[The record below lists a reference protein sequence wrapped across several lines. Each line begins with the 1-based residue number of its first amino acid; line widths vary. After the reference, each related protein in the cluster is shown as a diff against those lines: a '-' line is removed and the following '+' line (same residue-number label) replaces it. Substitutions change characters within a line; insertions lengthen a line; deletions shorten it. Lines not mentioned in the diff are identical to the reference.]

1 MKNIANYICELDE
14 ITLARA
20 KAYLNTDK
28 IKSVKFMHVK
38 GDPNE
43 FEGFICDGEQ
53 VLMPGIEVDA
63 AFNVCDVHCQCKDAD
78 DLCVHKVALLLAA
91 QLMIDTNCPD
101 YHMAL
106 NRHAANTLNTML
118 FPS

>member
-1 MKNIANYICELDE
+1 MKDITDYISEIDE
-14 ITLARA
+14 ITLART
-20 KAYLNTDK
+20 KEYLHTSK
-28 IKSVKFMHVK
+28 IKSIKFMHVE
-38 GDPNE
+38 GEPSE

-63 AFNVCDVHCQCKDAD
+63 AFNVCDIHCQCKDAD

-101 YHMAL
+101 YHMVI
-106 NRHAANTLNTML
+106 NRHTANTLNTML

>member
-1 MKNIANYICELDE
+1 MKNITDYICELDE

-28 IKSVKFMHVK
+28 IKSVKFMHVQ
-38 GDPNE
+38 GEPNE
-43 FEGFICDGEQ
+43 FEGFICEGDQ

-63 AFNVCDVHCQCKDAD
+63 AFNVCDIHCQCNDAD

-91 QLMIDTNCPD
+91 QIMIDTNCPD

-106 NRHAANTLNTML
+106 NQQTANTLNTML